1 MELMRI
7 SGNFKNILRKNKFTL
22 LLLAVGI
29 LLLWTPGKSEDVV
42 QTQATQPTTQ
52 ILTAEEMEAVLRE
65 IHGAGEVRVLLSVAD
80 GEEIIYQNDSE
91 LAQSEN
97 DRTDQSET
105 VLITDAQR
113 AQQGLIRQINPPVYL
128 GAVVVCQGADNPS
141 VRLQITQAVSKIT
154 GLGADQI
161 CVLKMK

>member
-42 QTQATQPTTQ
+42 QTQAKQPTTQ

>member
-128 GAVVVCQGADNPS
+128 GAVIVCQGADNPS

-154 GLGADQI
+154 GLGADEI

>member
-154 GLGADQI
+154 GLGADEI